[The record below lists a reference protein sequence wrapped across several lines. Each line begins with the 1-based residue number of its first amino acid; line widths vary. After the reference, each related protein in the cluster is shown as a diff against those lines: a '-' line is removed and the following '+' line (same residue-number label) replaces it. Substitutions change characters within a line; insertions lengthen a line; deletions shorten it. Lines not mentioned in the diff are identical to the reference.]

1 MQYQG
6 ESYGKGFSYPEHNL
20 PPSKKDA
27 DWCMQYAR
35 AAYYDWNNV
44 YPKGCMSNNLGEYEK
59 FRMYSLGKQPVNQ
72 YKKLMGVDQQTNQ
85 TWLTIDWSVR
95 AIVSTYR
102 DRTISEL
109 MKEDYRIIASPVDM
123 LAKSELDTYL
133 AQMKAKIAVRDL
145 MMKQNPELAS
155 HPLLMAK
162 QGEPMDFEELEMR
175 LQMNE
180 QFNRSEDAEMAIELG
195 MYENNYKAIRLQW
208 LKDFFDTGVAGYKE
222 WLGDDNKPKA
232 KAVDPNNIVVSY
244 TEDPYFRDIVHAGE
258 VCDVSLMELAMLTNE
273 DGGALFDEKELQEF
287 ASSVA
292 GKWGNPFNFNVG
304 VNWLTQTDKFK
315 CKIFE
320 IYFYTYN
327 DQQYTT
333 RVGKDGNLI
342 FKVEDE
348 LRGGKNNPKYQR
360 KRIQYV
366 YKCNW
371 IIGTDKCYNWGMC
384 YDQKRSNDIKKK
396 ALTKLPYRFAS
407 FNFYK
412 MRAQG
417 FMERLIPLL
426 DSYQLTVYKIQN
438 FKNRAV
444 PSGWWIDLNALESVA
459 LNKGGKN
466 MTPKELLQM
475 FFETGVLIG
484 RSEKDNGEPRSQNWK
499 PVIPIENTAASE
511 LAMFYQDLIMTIQDI
526 ERVVGFNDIT
536 AGNPN
541 PKTLVPGYEIANN
554 STKNSIF
561 PIAQAEEYLTLCL
574 SEDILARTQQGL
586 KKAGITGYAPAL
598 GSNVLKF
605 IELSGDMALR
615 EYGIILEKKMTDEQK
630 MWLLQQMSID
640 IQNQLLSSVDA
651 AILLNTRNLKQAM
664 QIWAYRVKKAK
675 QEAQQNQLQ
684 QIQLNNQGQQQAAQ
698 VAQQA
703 TMQQMQMQMQFE
715 LQKQQNEI
723 MKELK
728 LKQMELESEER
739 RSTETNLTKI
749 QVGGDQA
756 TAKVLGHQ
764 IASASEIEKAHVAG
778 EKAKEKQEIAN
789 EKPVSSSK

>member
-1 MQYQG
+1 MQYRTENG
-6 ESYGKGFSYPEHNL
+6 NGFAYPDHNVPADKKGAEF
-20 PPSKKDA
+20 
-27 DWCMQYAR
+27 CMAYAK

-44 YPKGCMSNNLGEYEK
+44 YPKGCLSNNQGEYEK
-59 FRMYSLGKQPVNQ
+59 FRMYALGKQPVNQ
-72 YKKLMGVDQQTNQ
+72 YKKLMGVDQQTNN

-109 MKEDYRIIASPVDM
+109 MKEDYRVIATPVDA
-123 LAKSELDTYL
+123 LAKSELQTYL

-145 MMKQNPELAS
+145 MKQQNPELAS

-180 QFNRSEDAEMAIELG
+180 QFNRSEDAELAIDLG

-208 LKDFFDTGVAGYKE
+208 LKDFFDTGVAGYFE
-222 WLGDDNKPKA
+222 WLGEDNKPKA
-232 KAVDPNNIVVSY
+232 RAVDPNNCGTSY
-244 TEDPYFRDIVHAGE
+244 TEDPYFRDIVHAWE
-258 VCDVSLMELAMLTNE
+258 SKDVSLIELATAKNE
-273 DGGALFDEKELQEF
+273 DGSDVFTEEELQEF

-292 GKWGNPFNFNVG
+292 GKWGNPFTFNAG
-304 VNWLTQTDKFK
+304 VNWLTSYDKFK
-315 CKIFE
+315 CKVVE

-327 DQQYTT
+327 NQQYTM
-333 RVGKDGNLI
+333 RVGEDGGLI
-342 FKVEDE
+342 VKAEKE
-348 LRGGKNNPKYQR
+348 LRGGKGNPKYPR

-366 YKCNW
+366 YKCKW
-371 IIGTDKCYNWGMC
+371 VVGTDKCYDYGMC
-384 YDQKRSNDIKKK
+384 YDQKRSNDVKKK
-396 ALTKLPYRFAS
+396 ALTKLPYKFAS

-417 FMERLIPLL
+417 FMERLVPLL

-475 FFETGVLIG
+475 FFETGVLVG
-484 RSEKDNGEPRSQNWK
+484 RSEKENGEPRSQNWK

-511 LAMFYQDLIMTIQDI
+511 LAMFYQDLIITIQEI

-541 PKTLVPGYEIANN
+541 PKTLNAGYEIANS

-574 SEDILARTQQGL
+574 AEDLLCRTKQGI
-586 KKAGITGYAPAL
+586 KKGGIEGYAPAL
-598 GSNVLKF
+598 NSNVLKF
-605 IELSGDMALR
+605 ISISSELALR
-615 EYGIILEKKMTDEQK
+615 EHGIILEKQIDENQRIL
-630 MWLLQQMSID
+630 LLQSLQGD
-640 IQNQLLSSVDA
+640 IAQGYLSTVDA
-651 AILLNTRNLKQAM
+651 AVIIQTRNLKQAM
-664 QIWAYRVKKAK
+664 MIASYKIKKAK
-675 QEAQQNQLQ
+675 EQQQKNQLQ
-684 QIQLNNQGQQQAAQ
+684 QIEANNRGQMEAAQ

-703 TMQQMQMQMQFE
+703 AMQQKQMDMQFQYE
-715 LQKQQNEI
+715 MKKMEYEYDLQ
-723 MKELK
+723 M
-728 LKQMELESEER
+728 KQMELMSKEKQT
-739 RSTETNLTKI
+739 TETNITKL
-749 QVGGDQA
+749 QVGDSQA
-756 TAKVLGHQ
+756 GAKIAGHQ
-764 IASASEIEKAHVAG
+764 IAGQADLQKAVINSETAIEKQYV
-778 EKAKEKQEIAN
+778 AN
-789 EKPVSSSK
+789 EKPSSTSKK

>member
-1 MQYQG
+1 MQYRTENG
-6 ESYGKGFSYPEHNL
+6 NGFAYPDHNV
-20 PPSKKDA
+20 PAEKKDA
-27 DWCMQYAR
+27 KWCMAYAK

-44 YPKGCMSNNLGEYEK
+44 YPKGCLSNNQGEYEK
-59 FRMYSLGKQPVNQ
+59 FRMYALGKQPINQ
-72 YKKLMGVDQQTNQ
+72 YKKLMGVDQQTNN

-109 MKEDYRIIASPVDM
+109 MKEDYRVIATPVDM
-123 LAKSELDTYL
+123 LAKSELQTYL
-133 AQMKAKIAVRDL
+133 ANMKAKIAVRDL
-145 MMKQNPELAS
+145 MKQQNPELAN

-180 QFNRSEDAEMAIELG
+180 QFNRSEDAELAIDLG

-208 LKDFFDTGVAGYKE
+208 LKDFFDTGVAGYFE
-222 WLGDDNKPKA
+222 WLGEDNKPKA
-232 KAVDPNNIVVSY
+232 RAVDPNNCGTSY
-244 TEDPYFRDIVHAGE
+244 TEDPYFRDIVHAWE
-258 VCDVSLMELAMLTNE
+258 SKDVPLIELATLTNE
-273 DGGALFDEKELQEF
+273 DGSELFTEEELQEF

-292 GKWGNPFNFNVG
+292 GKWGNPFTFNAG
-304 VNWLTQTDKFK
+304 VNWLTSYDKFK
-315 CKIFE
+315 CKVVE

-327 DQQYTT
+327 NQQYTM
-333 RVGKDGNLI
+333 RVGEDGGLI
-342 FKVEDE
+342 VKAEKE
-348 LRGGKNNPKYQR
+348 LRGGKGNPKYPR

-366 YKCNW
+366 YKCKW
-371 IIGTDKCYNWGMC
+371 IVGTDKCYDYGMC
-384 YDQKRSNDIKKK
+384 YDQKRSNDVKKK
-396 ALTKLPYRFAS
+396 ALTKLPYKFAS

-417 FMERLIPLL
+417 FMERLVPLL

-466 MTPKELLQM
+466 MAPKELLQM
-475 FFETGVLIG
+475 FFETGVLVG
-484 RSEKDNGEPRSQNWK
+484 RSEKENGEPRSQNWK

-511 LAMFYQDLIMTIQDI
+511 LAMFYQDLVITIQEI

-574 SEDILARTQQGL
+574 AEDMLTRTKQGIR
-586 KKAGITGYAPAL
+586 KGGIEGYAPAL
-598 GSNVLKF
+598 NSNVLKF
-605 IELSGDMALR
+605 ISISSELALR
-615 EYGIILEKKMTDEQK
+615 EHGIILEKAMPEEQK
-630 MWLLQQMSID
+630 MLLLQAMQLD
-640 IQNQLLSSVDA
+640 ISNGYLSSVDA
-651 AILLNTRNLKQAM
+651 ALLLQTRNLKQAIS
-664 QIWAYRVKKAK
+664 IWNYKVNRAK

-684 QIQLNNQGQQQAAQ
+684 QIEANNQGQQQAAM

-703 TMQQMQMQMQFE
+703 AMQQQQMQMQFE
-715 LQKQQNEI
+715 LQK
-723 MKELK
+723 
-728 LKQMELESEER
+728 KQMELEYSFKEKQLEMQYKYQMN
-739 RSTETNLTKI
+739 TETNITKEV
-749 QVGGDQA
+749 VGSQQA
-756 TAKVLGHQ
+756 QSKIIGHQ
-764 IASASEIEKAHVAG
+764 IAGEADLQKAEITGQHQQI
-778 EKAKEKQEIAN
+778 KQEIAN
-789 EKPVSSSK
+789 KKPTATSST